1 MPNCLFHNRHGNFH
15 SYQQCEFWLFTVPTD
30 AWQDLLTI
38 TVMLV
43 MLAIL
48 LMLVMLVI
56 PVTVVV
62 VVVMATAMA
71 LLSSS

>member
-1 MPNCLFHNRHGNFH
+1 VPNCLFHNRHGNFH

-43 MLAIL
+43 ML
-48 LMLVMLVI
+48 VI